1 LKIALDSNILF
12 SALIKD
18 SLTRKMIIWYPE
30 PFLFPSVIFD
40 EMEKHKGEL
49 LRKSKMRVKEFEAL
63 LEILLRKVQIVPTD
77 VLHPYK
83 KQAYDLVKDI
93 DIDDTLIIAC
103 ALAYPGS
110 ILWSDDKKLKQQSL
124 VPVINTT
131 EMYRLF
137 YGGL

>member
-1 LKIALDSNILF
+1 
-12 SALIKD
+12 
-18 SLTRKMIIWYPE
+18 MIILYPE

-49 LRKSKMRVKEFEAL
+49 LRKSKMRAKEFEAL
-63 LEILLRKVQIVPTD
+63 LEILLRKVQIVPID

-93 DIDDTLIIAC
+93 DVDDTLIIAC
-103 ALAYPGS
+103 ALAYPGN

-124 VPVINTT
+124 VAVINTT